1 MSLYVI
7 NGFSVKMLK
16 NKVNTIKFTNINK
29 KEFDKLKLKGKSFVG
44 HRPLAKR
51 AGVDYNRGTL
61 KLDKGDIALCVFL
74 DYKRYPTIH
83 EQYGVYDDVKNL
95 KYVKIEIVDS
105 R

>member
-1 MSLYVI
+1 MSLYII

-29 KEFDKLKLKGKSFVG
+29 KEFEKLKIKAKSFVG
-44 HRPLAKR
+44 HRLLAKR

-61 KLDKGDIALCVFL
+61 KLGEGDVALCVFL
-74 DYKRYPTIH
+74 DYKRYPTVH
-83 EQYGVYDDVKNL
+83 EKHGLYDDVKNL
-95 KYVKIEIVDS
+95 KYVKIEVVDS